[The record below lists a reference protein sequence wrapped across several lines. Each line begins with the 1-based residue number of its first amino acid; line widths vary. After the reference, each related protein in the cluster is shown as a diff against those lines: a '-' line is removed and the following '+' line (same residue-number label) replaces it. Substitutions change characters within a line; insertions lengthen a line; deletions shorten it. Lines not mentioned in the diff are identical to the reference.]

1 MFLIYFRNGDWSN
14 TRLTVAPSVKC
25 TYNNQ
30 GIKETHKK
38 EIFLKPRVK
47 TLHKQFRHFE
57 TFKCFGDLQF
67 YFLRAFDES
76 LRLVTNSCDISR
88 PDKSFGDL
96 QFYLLRCYIKKVALW
111 NRS

>member
-14 TRLTVAPSVKC
+14 TRLTEAPSVKC

-38 EIFLKPRVK
+38 EIFLKLRVK

-67 YFLRAFDES
+67 YFLRAFVKDS
-76 LRLVTNSCDISR
+76 SQIVAIFRDR
-88 PDKSFGDL
+88 
-96 QFYLLRCYIKKVALW
+96 IKVSETY
-111 NRS
+111 NFICSDVI